1 MSDTSLS
8 AQDADPVWARLR
20 GLWTAVDPVPS
31 DLTAKVLASLAVE
44 DVDEEYELLQL
55 LEAGSHLAG
64 ARSTDEA
71 TSTTMR
77 TSTIQFTH
85 ERVSV
90 LLRVSALDTG
100 HCRVDGWVVPPAGHT
115 ASLRDSAHEW
125 RTTIDASGR
134 FEFPSVPVGPVRLW
148 LDGPT
153 DSFTTTMFE
162 L

>member
-1 MSDTSLS
+1 MSDTSLP
-8 AQDADPVWARLR
+8 AHDADPVWARLR
-20 GLWTAVDPVPS
+20 GLWSAVDPVPS

-44 DVDEEYELLQL
+44 DLDEEYELLHL
-55 LEAGSHLAG
+55 SEAGSHLSG

-71 TSTTMR
+71 TSTTLR
-77 TSTIQFTH
+77 ASTIQFAH

-100 HCRVDGWVVPPAGHT
+100 YCRVDGWVAPPAGHT
-115 ASLRDSAHEW
+115 ASLRDSEHEW
-125 RTTIDASGR
+125 RAAIDTSGR
-134 FEFPSVPVGPVRLW
+134 FEFASVPVGPVRLW